1 MYLKRLEMRGF
12 KSFVEAEVIFQPGIT
27 AVVGPNG
34 VGKSNILDAVL
45 WVLGEQS
52 TKALRSE
59 RMEDVIFNGTETR
72 QPLGMTEVSLILGD
86 VDGTSHGN
94 GNGDG
99 EAAPLPFALGE
110 CQEVM
115 VTRRLFRDGVSE
127 YFINKAPCRLKDV
140 RSLLLDTRAG
150 SKGHTVIEQ
159 GRIDRVLKASPVE
172 RRELIE
178 ETAGIIRY
186 KKQKAEALRKLEA
199 THQNLLRVRDII
211 NEIRRQLAALER
223 QARAAEQFQALRQE
237 VRRLE
242 LTVLVHDYRAVL
254 HEREEAD
261 RVLGE
266 LALRESAEA
275 AAVARLANGV
285 ETHQLGVAEGEA
297 TLTGLRGQIAQA
309 EAKLAQAVATL
320 ELLAQRA
327 SLLDEQRARVQADI
341 ERLQHEQQE
350 STDHLA
356 RLSARLE
363 QLAQELALRSGVAAE
378 SEAVLDEA
386 VRRHRSS
393 QASLDAGRKA
403 VMDQA
408 IAVTD
413 SNNRLASDRARA
425 AELRRR
431 IERVEQERCQ
441 AVSKLELASTALAA
455 CIERRRKFEAQ
466 LAKAQSTRASF
477 AQEVM
482 RVRGQLD
489 EAEQRLTRLQEEK
502 AVAVARQKVLQA
514 VAQDGMAGD
523 PGAAANLKG
532 TVAQVLSVPQAYER
546 AIEAVLGHRL
556 LGRLV
561 EGPSE
566 AVKALQILKA
576 QGTAGGTFVPKRP
589 RVWGARGSARWQG
602 AGVVGPARDLV
613 TPRAGHE
620 DLVAHLLAGVVVV
633 EALEQALGLWESMT
647 EDRQALFVT
656 KGGEVLTPDG
666 IVSGGPAGAVA
677 GAMSRVREL
686 RELTARMKELEQDL
700 HTAQT
705 NRDECQA
712 VLTTTAQRVES
723 LEAEVHT
730 LEMALVG
737 ERKDEQRGEQDVA
750 RWNQAIVLFQSERE
764 EAEAELAA
772 LAGAE
777 QVASNDLRRLDRE
790 RAETEQSLLAQQHAV
805 TAAQAEVERR
815 QAAVADLRVEV
826 AGLQDRLDQARNEQ
840 ARLEAAAALREGR
853 RSELETEGLKLK
865 AAGTAALDE
874 RRQVEASV
882 PALDAAIQ
890 DVRQRLVGAQDS
902 QTSRVAQVRAL
913 EAEWTRVRHALAEL
927 HKQQEAIRLR
937 RVEAQTRLEGFE
949 AVLMGTYAL
958 NFEGAAAEV
967 GEPDAE
973 KIGTVKDTL
982 AQRRRRLS
990 ELGPVN
996 VMAIDEH
1003 REMEERLRFLTAQE
1017 QDLTQSIASL
1027 KSIIARI
1034 NRTTRHLFMET
1045 FQNLQVTFNE
1055 MFQTFFGGGRA
1066 ELILMEDEETNEP
1079 GVDIVAQPPGK
1090 RLKNIAMLSGGERA
1104 LTAMALIF
1112 ASFLIRP
1119 TPFCVLDEI
1128 DAPLDEE
1135 NTVRF
1140 TRVLRELAARTQFIV
1155 ITHCKQTMEMADAL
1169 YGVTMQEPGVSSM
1182 ISVRLNKVL
1191 APTY

>member
-1 MYLKRLEMRGF
+1 MYLMRLEMRGF
-12 KSFVEAEVIFQPGIT
+12 KSFVEAQVVFQPGIT

-99 EAAPLPFALGE
+99 EAASLPFALGE

-127 YFINKAPCRLKDV
+127 YFINKAPCRLRDV

-199 THQNLLRVRDII
+199 TNQNLLRVRDII
-211 NEIRRQLAALER
+211 NEVRRQLAALER

-242 LTVLVHDYRAVL
+242 LTVLVRDYRAVL

-266 LALRESAEA
+266 FALSESADA
-275 AAVARLANGV
+275 AAVARLASEV
-285 ETHQLGVAEGEA
+285 ETHQLGVAEGET
-297 TLTGLRGQIAQA
+297 TLTGLREQVAQA

-341 ERLQHEQQE
+341 ERLKQEQQE
-350 STDHLA
+350 STDHLS
-356 RLSARLE
+356 RLSARLA
-363 QLAQELALRSGVAAE
+363 QLAKELALRSGVAAE
-378 SEAVLDEA
+378 AEAVLAEA
-386 VRRHRSS
+386 VRRHHGD
-393 QASLDAGRKA
+393 QAALDAARKA

-408 IAVTD
+408 IAATD

-431 IERVEQERCQ
+431 IERVEHERFQ
-441 AVSKLELASTALAA
+441 AVSKLELASTVLAA
-455 CIERRRKFEAQ
+455 CIERRRKLEAQ
-466 LAKAQSTRASF
+466 LAKAQGARAGL
-477 AQEVM
+477 AEEVV

-489 EAEQRLTRLQEEK
+489 EAEQQLARLQEEK
-502 AVAVARQKVLQA
+502 AGAVARQKVLQA
-514 VAQDGMAGD
+514 VTHDVAGGD
-523 PGAAANLKG
+523 PGAAANLKS
-532 TVAQVLSVPQAYER
+532 TVAQVLSVPQDYER

-566 AVKALQILKA
+566 AVKELQQLAA
-576 QGTAGGTFVPKRP
+576 QGTPGGTFVPKRP
-589 RVWGARGSARWQG
+589 RVWGARASARWKG

-633 EALEQALGLWESMT
+633 EALEQALGLWQSMT
-647 EDRQALFVT
+647 EDRQALLVT
-656 KGGEVLTPDG
+656 LGGEVLTPDG

-686 RELTARMKELEQDL
+686 RDLTARMKELEQEL

-712 VLTTTAQRVES
+712 VLTTKAERVES
-723 LEAEVHT
+723 LEAEIHT

-750 RWNQAIVLFQSERE
+750 RWNQTIALFQSERE

-777 QVASNDLRRLDRE
+777 QAAADDLRHLDRE
-790 RAETEQSLLAQQHAV
+790 RAETEQSLLLQQNTV
-805 TAAQAEVERR
+805 TAAQAEVERQ

-826 AGLQDRLDQARNEQ
+826 AGLQERLDQARNEQ
-840 ARLEAAAALREGR
+840 ARLGAGAALREGR
-853 RSELETEGLKLK
+853 LSELEAERLKLK

-874 RRQVEASV
+874 RRQVKASV
-882 PALDAAIQ
+882 PALEAAIG
-890 DVRQRLVGAQDS
+890 DVRQRLVGAQES
-902 QTSRVAQVRAL
+902 QTSRVARVRAL
-913 EAEWTRVRHALAEL
+913 EAEWTRLRHALDEL

-949 AVLMGTYAL
+949 AMLTGTYAL
-958 NFEGAAAEV
+958 NFEGAAAEA
-967 GEPDAE
+967 GETDAE
-973 KIGTVKDTL
+973 MIETIKDTL

-1017 QDLTQSIASL
+1017 EDLTQSIASL

-1034 NRTTRHLFMET
+1034 NRTTRQLFMET
-1045 FQNLQVTFNE
+1045 FQSLQVKFDE

-1066 ELILMEDEETNEP
+1066 ELVLMEDEETNEP

-1135 NTVRF
+1135 NTLRF

-1169 YGVTMQEPGVSSM
+1169 YGVTMEEPGVSSM

>member
-1 MYLKRLEMRGF
+1 MYLMRLEMRGF
-12 KSFVEAEVIFQPGIT
+12 KSFVEAQVSFQPGIT

-59 RMEDVIFNGTETR
+59 RMEDIIFNGTETR

-127 YFINKAPCRLKDV
+127 YFINKAPCRLKDI

-199 THQNLLRVRDII
+199 TNQNLLRVRDII
-211 NEIRRQLAALER
+211 NEVRRQLGALER

-242 LTVLVHDYRAVL
+242 LTVLLHDYREVL

-275 AAVARLANGV
+275 AAVARLANEV
-285 ETHQLGVAEGEA
+285 ETHQLGVTEGEA
-297 TLTGLRGQIAQA
+297 TLTGLREQVVQA

-341 ERLQHEQQE
+341 ERLKQEQQE

-356 RLSARLE
+356 RLSARLA
-363 QLAQELALRSGVAAE
+363 QLTKELALRSGVAAE
-378 SEAVLDEA
+378 SEAVLAEA
-386 VRRHRSS
+386 VRRHHDN
-393 QASLDAGRKA
+393 QAALDAARKA

-408 IAVTD
+408 IAATD

-431 IERVEQERCQ
+431 IERVEQERFQ
-441 AVSKLELASTALAA
+441 AVSKLELASTVLAA
-455 CIERRRKFEAQ
+455 CIERRRKLEAQ

-477 AQEVM
+477 TEEVV

-489 EAEQRLTRLQEEK
+489 EAEQRLARLQEEK
-502 AVAVARQKVLQA
+502 AVAVGRQKVLQA
-514 VAQDGMAGD
+514 VARDVVGGD
-523 PGAAANLKG
+523 PGAAASLKG
-532 TVAQVLSVPQAYER
+532 TVAQVLSVPQVYER

-566 AVKALQILKA
+566 AVKALRVLKA
-576 QGTAGGTFVPKRP
+576 QGTTGGTFVPKRP
-589 RVWGARGSARWQG
+589 RVWGARASARWQG

-613 TPRAGHE
+613 TPHAGHE

-633 EALEQALGLWESMT
+633 EALEKAHGLWLSMT
-647 EDRQALFVT
+647 EDRQALLVT
-656 KGGEVLTPDG
+656 LDGEVLTPDG
-666 IVSGGPAGAVA
+666 IVSGGPAGVAA
-677 GAMSRVREL
+677 GAMSREREL
-686 RELTARMKELEQDL
+686 RDLTVRMKELEQEL
-700 HTAQT
+700 LATQT
-705 NRDECQA
+705 NRDAFQA
-712 VLTTTAQRVES
+712 VLTTKTKRVES
-723 LEAEVHT
+723 LEAEIHT

-750 RWNQAIVLFQSERE
+750 RWNHTIALFQSERE
-764 EAEAELAA
+764 EAEAELGAF
-772 LAGAE
+772 AGAD
-777 QVASNDLRRLDRE
+777 QAVADDLRRLDRE
-790 RAETEQSLLAQQHAV
+790 RAETEQSLLVQQDAV

-826 AGLQDRLDQARNEQ
+826 AGLQDRLDQARNEKT
-840 ARLEAAAALREGR
+840 RLEAAAALHQGR
-853 RSELETEGLKLK
+853 LSELETERLKLK

-882 PALDAAIQ
+882 PALNAVIR
-890 DVRQRLVGAQDS
+890 DVRQRLVGIQES
-902 QTSRVAQVRAL
+902 QTSRVAQVRAR
-913 EAEWTRVRHALAEL
+913 EAEWTRLRHALAEV
-927 HKQQEAIRLR
+927 HKQQEAIRLC

-949 AVLMGTYAL
+949 AMLTGTYAL
-958 NFEGAAAEV
+958 NFEEAAAEV
-967 GEPDAE
+967 GTPDAE
-973 KIGTVKDTL
+973 KIETIKDAL
-982 AQRRRRLS
+982 AQGRRRLS

-1003 REMEERLRFLTAQE
+1003 REMEERLRFLTAQD
-1017 QDLTQSIASL
+1017 QDLTQSVASL
-1027 KSIIARI
+1027 KSIITRI

-1045 FQNLQVTFNE
+1045 FQNLQVKFDE

-1066 ELILMEDEETNEP
+1066 ELVLMEDAETNEP

-1135 NTVRF
+1135 NTLRF
-1140 TRVLRELAARTQFIV
+1140 TRVLRELASRTQFIV

-1169 YGVTMQEPGVSSM
+1169 YGVTMEEPGVSSM
-1182 ISVRLNKVL
+1182 ISVRLNKLL

>member
-12 KSFVEAEVIFQPGIT
+12 KSFVEAQVIFQPGIT

-59 RMEDVIFNGTETR
+59 RMEDIIFNGTEAR
-72 QPLGMTEVSLILGD
+72 QPLGMAEVSLILGD

-127 YFINKAPCRLKDV
+127 YFINKTPCRLKDV

-150 SKGHTVIEQ
+150 SKGHTAIEQ

-199 THQNLLRVRDII
+199 TSQNLLRVRDII
-211 NEIRRQLAALER
+211 NEVRRQLAALER

-242 LTVLVHDYRAVL
+242 LTVLVHDYRAVF
-254 HEREEAD
+254 HESEEAD

-275 AAVARLANGV
+275 VAVARLANEV
-285 ETHQLGVAEGEA
+285 ETHQLGVAEGET
-297 TLTGLRGQIAQA
+297 TLTGLREQVAQA

-327 SLLDEQRARVQADI
+327 SLLDEQRVRVQADI
-341 ERLQHEQQE
+341 ERLKQEQQE

-356 RLSARLE
+356 RLSARLQ
-363 QLAQELALRSGVAAE
+363 QLTKELALRSGVAAE
-378 SEAVLDEA
+378 SEAVLAEA
-386 VRRHRSS
+386 VRRHRGS
-393 QASLDAGRKA
+393 QASLDAARKA

-408 IAVTD
+408 IAATD
-413 SNNRLASDRARA
+413 SNNRLAGDRARA

-431 IERVEQERCQ
+431 IERVEQERLQ
-441 AVSKLELASTALAA
+441 AVSKLESASTVLAA
-455 CIERRRKFEAQ
+455 CIERRRTLEAQ

-477 AQEVM
+477 TEEVV

-489 EAEQRLTRLQEEK
+489 EAEQRLARLQEEK

-514 VAQDGMAGD
+514 VTRDVVGGD

-566 AVKALQILKA
+566 AVKVLQILKA
-576 QGTAGGTFVPKRP
+576 QGTPGGTFVPKRP
-589 RVWGARGSARWQG
+589 RVWGARASARWQG

-613 TPRAGHE
+613 TPRVGHE
-620 DLVAHLLAGVVVV
+620 DLVAYLLDGVVVV
-633 EALEQALGLWESMT
+633 EALEQALGLWQTMT
-647 EDRQALFVT
+647 EDRQALLVT
-656 KGGEVLTPDG
+656 LGGEVLTPDG
-666 IVSGGPAGAVA
+666 ILGGGPAGTVA
-677 GAMSRVREL
+677 GAMSREREL
-686 RELTARMKELEQDL
+686 RDLTARMKELEQEL
-700 HTAQT
+700 HATQT
-705 NRDECQA
+705 NRDAFHA
-712 VLTTTAQRVES
+712 VLTTKAKRVES
-723 LEAEVHT
+723 LEAEIHT

-737 ERKDEQRGEQDVA
+737 ERKDEQGGEQDVA
-750 RWNQAIVLFQSERE
+750 RWNQTIALFQSERE
-764 EAEAELAA
+764 EAEAELAT

-777 QVASNDLRRLDRE
+777 QAAADDLQRLDRE
-790 RAETEQSLLAQQHAV
+790 RAKTEQSLLMQQDGV
-805 TAAQAEVERR
+805 TAARAEVEKR
-815 QAAVADLRVEV
+815 QAAAADLRVEV

-853 RSELETEGLKLK
+853 LSELETERLKLQ
-865 AAGTAALDE
+865 AAGAAALDE
-874 RRQVEASV
+874 RRQVEASM
-882 PALDAAIQ
+882 PALDAAIR
-890 DVRQRLVGAQDS
+890 DVRQRLVGAQES
-902 QTSRVAQVRAL
+902 QTSRVAQIRAL
-913 EAEWTRVRHALAEL
+913 EAEWTRLRHAQAEL
-927 HKQQEAIRLR
+927 HKQQEAIRLC

-949 AVLMGTYAL
+949 AMLTGTYAL
-958 NFEGAAAEV
+958 NFAGAAAEV
-967 GEPDAE
+967 GEPNVE
-973 KIGTVKDTL
+973 KIETIKDTL

-1034 NRTTRHLFMET
+1034 NRTTRQLFLET
-1045 FQNLQVTFNE
+1045 FQNLQGKFNE

-1135 NTVRF
+1135 NTLRF

-1169 YGVTMQEPGVSSM
+1169 YGITMEEPGVSSM
-1182 ISVRLNKVL
+1182 ISVRLNKLL

>member
-12 KSFVEAEVIFQPGIT
+12 KSFVEAQVIFQPGIT

-72 QPLGMTEVSLILGD
+72 QPLGMAEVSLILGD
-86 VDGTSHGN
+86 VDGKSHGN

-115 VTRRLFRDGVSE
+115 VTRRLFRDGVSD
-127 YFINKAPCRLKDV
+127 YFINKTPCRLKDI

-199 THQNLLRVRDII
+199 TNQNLLRVRDII
-211 NEIRRQLAALER
+211 NEVRRHLAALER

-254 HEREEAD
+254 REREEAD

-266 LALRESAEA
+266 LAQRESAKA
-275 AAVARLANGV
+275 AAGARLANEV
-285 ETHQLGVAEGEA
+285 ETHQLGVVEGEA
-297 TLTGLRGQIAQA
+297 TLTGLRERVAQA
-309 EAKLAQAVATL
+309 EAKLAQAGATL

-327 SLLDEQRARVQADI
+327 SLLDEQRARVQADL
-341 ERLQHEQQE
+341 ERLRQE
-350 STDHLA
+350 HQGSTDHLA
-356 RLSARLE
+356 RLSARLA
-363 QLAQELALRSGVAAE
+363 QSTQELALRSAVAAE
-378 SEAVLDEA
+378 SEAVLAEA
-386 VRRHRSS
+386 VRAHRGN
-393 QASLDAGRKA
+393 QATLDAARKA

-408 IAVTD
+408 IAATD
-413 SNNRLASDRARA
+413 TNNRLASDRARA

-431 IERVEQERCQ
+431 IERVDQERCQ
-441 AVSKLELASTALAA
+441 AVSKLEVAAAVLAA
-455 CIERRRKFEAQ
+455 CIERRRKLEAQ
-466 LAKAQSTRASF
+466 LEKTQSARAGF
-477 AQEVM
+477 AQEVI

-489 EAEQRLTRLQEEK
+489 EAEQRVARLQEEK

-514 VAQDGMAGD
+514 VVRDVVGGD
-523 PGAAANLKG
+523 PSAAANLKG
-532 TVAQVLSVPQAYER
+532 TVAQVLSVPQVYEC

-561 EGPSE
+561 EGPPE
-566 AVKALQILKA
+566 AVKALQMLKA

-589 RVWGARGSARWQG
+589 RVWAARAAARWQG
-602 AGVVGPARDLV
+602 GGVVGLARDLV
-613 TPRAGHE
+613 TPRAGYE
-620 DLVAHLLAGVVVV
+620 NLVAHLLAGVVVV
-633 EALEQALGLWESMT
+633 EALEQALDLWQSMT
-647 EDRQALFVT
+647 EDRQALLVT
-656 KGGEVLTPDG
+656 LGGEVLTPDG

-677 GAMSRVREL
+677 GAMSREREL
-686 RELTARMKELEQDL
+686 RDLATRMKELEQEL
-700 HTAQT
+700 YAAQT
-705 NRDECQA
+705 NRDGSQA
-712 VLTTTAQRVES
+712 VLTTKARRVES
-723 LEAEVHT
+723 QEAEIHT

-737 ERKDEQRGEQDVA
+737 ERKDEQGGEQDVA
-750 RWNQAIVLFQSERE
+750 RWNQAVGLFQSERE

-777 QVASNDLRRLDRE
+777 QAAAGDLQRLDRE
-790 RAETEQSLLAQQHAV
+790 RAETEQSVLSHQDAV
-805 TAAQAEVERR
+805 TTAQAEVERR

-826 AGLQDRLDQARNEQ
+826 AGLQDRLDQARNEK
-840 ARLEAAAALREGR
+840 ARLEAAAALRAGR
-853 RSELETEGLKLK
+853 LSELEAESRKLK
-865 AAGTAALDE
+865 TAWTAALDE
-874 RRQVEASV
+874 RRHVEASV
-882 PALDAAIQ
+882 PALDAAIR
-890 DVRQRLVGAQDS
+890 DVRQRLVVAQES
-902 QTSRVAQVRAL
+902 QTSRVAKVRAL
-913 EAEWTRVRHALAEL
+913 ETEWTGLRHVLDEL
-927 HKQQEAIRLR
+927 HKQQEGIRLR
-937 RVEAQTRLEGFE
+937 RVEAQTRLEGFGTM
-949 AVLMGTYAL
+949 LTGTYAT

-967 GEPDAE
+967 GEPDVE
-973 KIGTVKDTL
+973 MIETIKDTL

-1017 QDLTQSIASL
+1017 EDLTQSIASL

-1045 FQNLQVTFNE
+1045 FQNLQVKFDE

-1090 RLKNIAMLSGGERA
+1090 RLKNIEMLSGGERA

-1112 ASFLIRP
+1112 ASLLIHP

-1135 NTVRF
+1135 NTLRF
-1140 TRVLRELAARTQFIV
+1140 ARVLCELAARTQFIL
-1155 ITHCKQTMEMADAL
+1155 ITHSKQTMEMADAL
-1169 YGVTMQEPGVSSM
+1169 YGVTMEEPGISSM
-1182 ISVRLNKVL
+1182 ISVRLNKLL